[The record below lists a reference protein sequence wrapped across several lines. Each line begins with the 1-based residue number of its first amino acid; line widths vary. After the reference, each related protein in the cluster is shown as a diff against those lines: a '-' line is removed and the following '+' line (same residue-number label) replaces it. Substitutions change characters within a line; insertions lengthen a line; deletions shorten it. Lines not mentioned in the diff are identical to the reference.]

1 MESEETATSGP
12 TKPRVVLPEGE
23 APAEL
28 TTRDLV
34 VGDGDGDE
42 AKPGRVVRIH
52 YVGVTF
58 ATGKEFDSS
67 WERDEPF
74 KFAVG
79 GGRAIKGLDRGI
91 RGMRVGGRR
100 EIVVPPRLGYGKQSP
115 SSLIPA
121 HSTLVFVVDLL
132 SVSA

>member
-1 MESEETATSGP
+1 MSGP
-12 TKPRVVLPEGE
+12 MKPRVVLPEGE
-23 APAEL
+23 APDGL
-28 TTRDLV
+28 TTRDLAV
-34 VGDGDGDE
+34 GDGDE

-91 RGMRVGGRR
+91 R
-100 EIVVPPRLGYGKQSP
+100 
-115 SSLIPA
+115 A
-121 HSTLVFVVDLL
+121 
-132 SVSA
+132 